1 MTPRVWRN
9 LGLLLIPLV
18 IIGVLVLTFRAFFEP
33 VDREVRMPPKGP
45 ALVNPLYG
53 LERSLVRHGI
63 PTQSHARLDL
73 APMALRR
80 GDGLVLYADPQVLPK
95 PQADALLAWVRDGG
109 HLVLAMPADPESE
122 AGTLLDALSVAA
134 VDGDWR
140 CERLVKGRKNST
152 ESILCGGQRFTWT
165 DGDARLAWGDDTRG
179 FAFARFTL
187 GMGSIDVFSD
197 LDFLTNRQI
206 ERDVNWQLA
215 YQALAPALDGRVHL
229 VYDADVPPFW
239 RVLLNDAWAI
249 VIGALLALVAWLAMR
264 SQRFGPLLPVKSVDR
279 RALLEHVQAAGEHAW
294 RRGAA
299 RDLHAALRDA
309 FLARLRRRD
318 PMGFALQGD
327 VRIDYLAKKLA
338 VDPARVRT
346 ALIPPPIFH
355 AESFREAMASLI
367 QLGLRL

>member
-1 MTPRVWRN
+1 MSGRVWRN
-9 LGLLLIPLV
+9 LAFVLGAAVIVAGLV
-18 IIGVLVLTFRAFFEP
+18 MTFRYFFEP
-33 VDREVRMPPKGP
+33 VEREIRMPPKGP

-53 LERSLVRHGI
+53 LERSLVRRGT
-63 PTQSHARLDL
+63 PTQSHARFDL
-73 APMALRR
+73 APMALRA
-80 GDGLVLYADPQVLPK
+80 GDGLVLYADPQWLPK
-95 PQADALLAWVRDGG
+95 PQAEALLAWVRGGG
-109 HLVLAMPADPESE
+109 HLVLGMPADPEIE
-122 AGTLLDALSVAA
+122 AGTLLDALSVEAF
-134 VDGDWR
+134 DGDWR
-140 CERLVKGRKNST
+140 CQRVVKGRKNST
-152 ESILCGGQRFTWT
+152 ESLLCGGQRFTWT
-165 DGDARLAWGDDTRG
+165 DGDARLAWGDDAHG

-187 GMGSIDVFSD
+187 GKGSVDVLSD
-197 LDFLTNRQI
+197 LDFLTNGQI
-206 ERDVNWQLA
+206 ERRVNWQLA
-215 YQALAPALDGRVHL
+215 YQVLAPALDGRMHL
-229 VYDADVPPFW
+229 VYDADMPPFW

-249 VIGALLALVAWLAMR
+249 VAGGVLALVAWLAMR
-264 SQRFGPLLPVKSVDR
+264 SQRFGPLLPVRSGDR

-338 VDPARVRT
+338 VDPARIRT
-346 ALIPPPIFH
+346 ALIPPPVFH

>member
-1 MTPRVWRN
+1 MTTRLWRN
-9 LGLLLIPLV
+9 VALVLIPLV
-18 IIGVLVLTFRAFFEP
+18 IIAVLVLTFRALFEP
-33 VDREVRMPPKGP
+33 VDREVRMPPTGP

-53 LERSLVRHGI
+53 LERSLVRHGT

-80 GDGLVLYADPQVLPK
+80 GDGLVLYADPQGLPK
-95 PQADALLAWVRDGG
+95 PQAEALLAWVRNGG
-109 HLVLAMPADPESE
+109 HLVLAMPADPESDL
-122 AGTLLDALSVAA
+122 GTLLGALSVEAF
-134 VDGDWR
+134 DGDWR
-140 CERLVKGRKNST
+140 CERLLKGRKNST
-152 ESILCGGQRFTWT
+152 EPMLCGGQRFTWT
-165 DGDARLAWGDDTRG
+165 DGDARLAWGDDAHG

-197 LDFLTNRQI
+197 LGFLTNRQI
-206 ERDVNWQLA
+206 ERYGHWQLA

-229 VYDADVPPFW
+229 VYDADAPPFW
-239 RVLLNDAWAI
+239 RVLLDDAWAI
-249 VIGALLALVAWLAMR
+249 VIGAVLALVAWLAMR
-264 SQRFGPLLPVKSVDR
+264 SQRFGPLLPIKAVDR

-309 FLARLRRRD
+309 FLARLRRRN

-346 ALIPPPIFH
+346 ALIPPPTFH
-355 AESFREAMASLI
+355 AESFREAIASLI